1 MEERATRRNPVGR
14 RASAALRSEVSA
26 PPPHRTRFIRL
37 LNSIGGVIVPR
48 WPSLDP
54 DSIVRAAARKAKSD
68 QFGDEGF
75 LEALPILL
83 ATVEREAQLTWIGRV
98 ACRQSFTMALESR
111 FAIYRHRAQHPE
123 IAGVPIERPLFI
135 VGFPRTG
142 TTILFNLLAQDPANR
157 APLGWETQFP
167 DPPPETATY
176 ATDPRIEK
184 ARKYFGQMDAMAP
197 SLASIHEVGAE
208 LPQECMPILAH
219 SMLSPQASFTFNIPS
234 YQDWVDKQDAAPAYT
249 YHRHFLEHL
258 QSRHMKDRWVL
269 KSPVHLATLDALLGE
284 YPDARLIFT
293 HRDPV
298 KTIPSVASL
307 FYTVQGIVTDAA
319 DPKKVGA
326 EQLDWWAKSLDH
338 AMKVREQ
345 HKDKAHQFMD
355 IQFEEVIADPVAAL
369 ARAYEHFGI
378 AWTDEAESR
387 MRGFLADNPRGKH
400 GSHRYE
406 LEDFGIDLDQIRERF
421 ADYCR
426 AYDIPLVG

>member
-1 MEERATRRNPVGR
+1 MVA
-14 RASAALRSEVSA
+14 
-26 PPPHRTRFIRL
+26 
-37 LNSIGGVIVPR
+37 PR

-75 LEALPILL
+75 LEALPILID
-83 ATVEREAQLTWIGRV
+83 AVEREGDLSWIGRV
-98 ACRQSFTMALESR
+98 ACRQSLTMALESR
-111 FAIYRHRAQHPE
+111 FALYRHRAIHPE
-123 IAGVPIERPLFI
+123 IVDVPIEKPLFI

-157 APLGWETQFP
+157 APFGWETQFP

-176 ATDPRIEK
+176 TTDPRIEK
-184 ARKYFGQMDAMAP
+184 ARKYFGQLDAMAP
-197 SLASIHEVGAE
+197 SLASIHEVAAE

-219 SMLSPQASFTFNIPS
+219 SLLNWQASVTFNIPS
-234 YQDWVDKQDAAPAYT
+234 YQDWVDKQDAAPAYA

-269 KSPVHLATLDALLGE
+269 KSPVHLANLDALLDE

-293 HRDPV
+293 HRDPA
-298 KTIPSVASL
+298 KTIPSLASL
-307 FYTVQGIVTDAA
+307 VYTVRGIVTDSV
-319 DPKKVGA
+319 DPKKVGP

-338 AMKVREQ
+338 AMEVREK
-345 HKDKAHQFMD
+345 HADKADQFMD
-355 IQFEEVIADPVAAL
+355 LQFEEVIADPVAAL
-369 ARAYEHFGI
+369 SRAYEHFGI
-378 AWTDEAESR
+378 PWSDEGESR

-406 LEDFGIDLDQIRERF
+406 LEDFGIELGQIRERF
-421 ADYCR
+421 AGYCQ
-426 AYDIPLVG
+426 AYDIPLVA